1 MAQITDFF
9 IDQGS
14 DWSAILTFNNTDG
27 TPRDFTGCTVSGQ
40 MRKGYGSTT
49 YTAITTTFI
58 APNSS
63 GKIKL
68 ALGHATSTAM
78 KAGRYVYDVE
88 LIDSFSARSRLV
100 EGIITI
106 TPEVTR

>member
-14 DWSAILTFNNTDG
+14 DWSAILTFTNTDT
-27 TPRDFTGCTVSGQ
+27 TPRDFTNCTVSGQ
-40 MRKGYGSTT
+40 MRRGYGSSTFTT
-49 YTAITTTFI
+49 LTCTF
-58 APNSS
+58 PNPASS
-63 GKIKL
+63 GKVKL
-68 ALGHATSTAM
+68 ALGHATSAAM
-78 KAGRYVYDVE
+78 KAGRYVYDIE
-88 LIDSFSARSRLV
+88 LIDSFNARSRLV

>member
-9 IDQGS
+9 VDQGT
-14 DWSAILTFNNTDG
+14 DWSAILTFTNVDG
-27 TPRDFTGCTVSGQ
+27 TPRDFTNCTVAGQ
-40 MRKGYGSTT
+40 LRKGYGSTT

-58 APNSS
+58 APPTS

-68 ALGHATSTAM
+68 ALGNATTSAL

-88 LIDSFSARSRLV
+88 VTETVGTKSRVV
-100 EGIITI
+100 EGILTL

>member
-14 DWSAILTFNNTDG
+14 DWSAVLTFNNTDG
-27 TPRDFTGCTVSGQ
+27 TPRDFANCTVSGQ

-49 YTAITTTFI
+49 YTAITATFV

-63 GKIKL
+63 GKVKL
-68 ALGHATSTAM
+68 ALGNATSTAM

-88 LIDSFSARSRLV
+88 LTDSFSLKSRLV

>member
-1 MAQITDFF
+1 MAQITDFY

-14 DWSAILTFNNTDG
+14 DWSAILTFNNSDG
-27 TPRDFTGCTVSGQ
+27 TVKDFTNCTVSGQ
-40 MRKGYGSTT
+40 IRKSYNSNIFTSITCTFPAPST
-49 YTAITTTFI
+49 
-58 APNSS
+58 S
-63 GKIKL
+63 GKVKL

-88 LIDSFSARSRLV
+88 LIDSFNARSRLV

-106 TPEVTR
+106 TPEVTK

>member
-14 DWSAILTFNNTDG
+14 DWSAILTFNNSDG
-27 TPRDFTGCTVSGQ
+27 TPRDFTNCTVGGQ

-49 YTAITTTFI
+49 YTAINCTFP
-58 APNSS
+58 APVTS
-63 GKIKL
+63 GKVKL
-68 ALGHATSTAM
+68 ALTNATSSAM

-88 LIDSFSARSRLV
+88 LTDSFNAKSRLV